1 MSTYAV
7 FLRGINVGG
16 VNIKMAELRE
26 AVATLPLENVTTV
39 LATGNIV
46 CTSESGPDEVKTL
59 VEGCLRM
66 HFGYEA
72 WVVVLTVSRV
82 KELVAACP
90 YPGDSKEIHA
100 YVTLSSDPEVLD
112 ELYQL
117 AGGEQNNNQ
126 TRLAAEATAWQV
138 AVGGTTD
145 SKIGKLSNK
154 PKYKRA
160 TTTRNLRTL
169 AKVIAAAG
177 PA

>member
-16 VNIKMAELRE
+16 VNIKMADLRE
-26 AVATLPLENVTTV
+26 AVSTLPLENVSTV
-39 LATGNIV
+39 LASGNIV
-46 CTSESGPDEVKTL
+46 CTSDAGPDEVKTL

-82 KELVAACP
+82 KELAAACP
-90 YPGDSKEIHA
+90 YPADSKELHA
-100 YVTLSSDPEVLD
+100 YITLSSDPEVLD

-117 AGGEQNNNQ
+117 AGGQDNQ
-126 TRLAAEATAWQV
+126 DQVRLGAEATAWQV
-138 AVGGTTD
+138 MVGETLD
-145 SKIGKLSNK
+145 SQISKLSNK

-169 AKVIAAAG
+169 HKVIAAAES
-177 PA
+177 A

>member
-16 VNIKMAELRE
+16 VNIKMADLRE
-26 AVATLPLENVTTV
+26 AVATLPLENVSTV

-46 CTSESGPDEVKTL
+46 CTSDAGPDEVKTL

-72 WVVVLTVSRV
+72 WVVVLTVPRV

-90 YPGDSKEIHA
+90 YPADSKELHA
-100 YVTLSSDPEVLD
+100 YITLSSDPVVLD

-117 AGGEQNNNQ
+117 AGGQDNNDQ
-126 TRLAAEATAWQV
+126 TRLGAEATAWQV
-138 AVGGTTD
+138 TVGGTLD
-145 SKIGKLSNK
+145 SVINKLSNK

-169 AKVIAAAG
+169 QKVIAAADS
-177 PA
+177 A